1 MSLYEVEETESNGK
15 KQKAYI
21 TDSVY
26 SLPTLLH

>member
-1 MSLYEVEETESNGK
+1 MSLHGMEETESNGN
-15 KQKAYI
+15 KQKAYV